1 MAAASRHGATV
12 RATLCEIERGLFY
25 TTFIACGSGSD
36 LNHLPQYQAVASAAE
51 ARQRVEDGCRALGY
65 ATVIWADALV
75 VPPSHRD
82 REQAWPPLSATADVM
97 RSASPLAH

>member
-25 TTFIACGSGSD
+25 TTFIACGQGSD
-36 LNHLPQYQAVASAAE
+36 LHVLPQYQVVASAAE
-51 ARQRVEDGCRALGY
+51 ARRKVEQDCLALGY

-75 VPPSHRD
+75 VPPSHQ
-82 REQAWPPLSATADVM
+82 EHEHGWPPMAATGQAAKRLS
-97 RSASPLAH
+97 L

>member
-25 TTFIACGSGSD
+25 TTFIACGPGSD
-36 LNHLPQYQAVASAAE
+36 LNILPQYQVVASPAE
-51 ARQRVEDGCRALGY
+51 ARRKVEQDCLALGY

-75 VPPSHRD
+75 VPPSHQ
-82 REQAWPPLSATADVM
+82 EHEHGWPPVAASAGA
-97 RSASPLAH
+97 AKPLTL